1 MRPRVSGIPLS
12 LAPPARL
19 GGRENTGKLCVGPGH
34 RHYVRDSLPPIEV
47 VGGLLVRG
55 GRILVRVHLHQ
66 AKLGVVIFL
75 LEDCVMGSIDRMN
88 ERTKDVSDVSAAQ
101 RAINVRAFEV
111 NSPSNLAMP
120 GSLTLSVA
128 FAMEAS
134 LKAASEPSFTVTK
147 TWTAKSPSVLGSAFP
162 ADRSP
167 GTRHPD
173 SPAGKR
179 VTYLQRLQQ
188 QNEDGPRASRSSV
201 NRHRT
206 RQKL

>member
-75 LEDCVMGSIDRMN
+75 LEDCVMGSIDRMKD
-88 ERTKDVSDVSAAQ
+88 RTIEL
-101 RAINVRAFEV
+101 AIV
-111 NSPSNLAMP
+111 PWL
-120 GSLTLSVA
+120 
-128 FAMEAS
+128 
-134 LKAASEPSFTVTK
+134 
-147 TWTAKSPSVLGSAFP
+147 
-162 ADRSP
+162 DRSI
-167 GTRHPD
+167 
-173 SPAGKR
+173 A
-179 VTYLQRLQQ
+179 
-188 QNEDGPRASRSSV
+188 
-201 NRHRT
+201 
-206 RQKL
+206 